1 MRFDGPPLD
10 DLAESSPHVFYE
22 EVAMLLRERE
32 PQAGAAF
39 LRGRAGS
46 DQRPARLAGALFG
59 LSWHGAAD
67 VEHRPLLLGQLG
79 HPDELVVQEAIDGLA
94 SLGSSQDLDVVAS
107 HATHRSPYVRGAVLR
122 YRQRVFDAA
131 ARPWLLAGLSDPD
144 PVVRFWALDALDD
157 LGPRRRRRAHRT
169 DDSGQGSRHRRT
181 RPSDRR
187 PTSRVLTEIHAHPNA
202 ARAPARADCTPRA
215 RWRESGAVGGPLPIH
230 PRRGAGGRRADSSYR
245 AGVPG

>member
-1 MRFDGPPLD
+1 M
-10 DLAESSPHVFYE
+10 A
-22 EVAMLLRERE
+22 
-32 PQAGAAF
+32 
-39 LRGRAGS
+39 RG
-46 DQRPARLAGALFG
+46 
-59 LSWHGAAD
+59 AD

-157 LGPRRRRRAHRT
+157 LGQEGDDQLIGQMTQDKDPDIAAHAQVIVDLRA
-169 DDSGQGSRHRRT
+169 
-181 RPSDRR
+181 
-187 PTSRVLTEIHAHPNA
+187 E
-202 ARAPARADCTPRA
+202 
-215 RWRESGAVGGPLPIH
+215 
-230 PRRGAGGRRADSSYR
+230 Y
-245 AGVPG
+245 

>member
-1 MRFDGPPLD
+1 VAARAPLLDALIRPRTPGVPDKWDAGFVSFLKELDDLGYDELVMRFDGPPLD

-22 EVAMLLRERE
+22 EVAMLLRDRD

-157 LGPRRRRRAHRT
+157 LGQEGDDQLIGQMTQDKDPDIAAHAQVIVDLRA
-169 DDSGQGSRHRRT
+169 
-181 RPSDRR
+181 
-187 PTSRVLTEIHAHPNA
+187 E
-202 ARAPARADCTPRA
+202 
-215 RWRESGAVGGPLPIH
+215 
-230 PRRGAGGRRADSSYR
+230 Y
-245 AGVPG
+245 